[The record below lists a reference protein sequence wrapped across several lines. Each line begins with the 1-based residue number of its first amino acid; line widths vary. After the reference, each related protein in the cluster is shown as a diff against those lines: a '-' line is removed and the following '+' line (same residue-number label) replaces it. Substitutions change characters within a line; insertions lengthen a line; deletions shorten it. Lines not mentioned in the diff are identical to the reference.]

1 MVLVSMA
8 IRIIFLM
15 IWLKPNRVAEMEFIF
30 EVLRM

>member
-15 IWLKPNRVAEMEFIF
+15 IWLKPYRVTEMEFIF